1 MEKKPVEMIIWET
14 RNKIAEIIRDNGL
27 GASINRMIIQ
37 EIRDFLVIEE
47 RQIIQRIQDTN
58 ESEAKEDDA
67 LKGGDKV

>member
-37 EIRDFLVIEE
+37 EIRDSLVIEE
-47 RQIIQRIQDTN
+47 RQIIQRMQDTN
-58 ESEAKEDDA
+58 EGEAKEDDV

>member
-47 RQIIQRIQDTN
+47 RQIIQRMQDTN

>member
-1 MEKKPVEMIIWET
+1 MEKKPIEMIIWET
-14 RNKIAEIIRDNGL
+14 RNKIAEIIRNNGL

-47 RQIIQRIQDTN
+47 RQIIQRMQDTN

>member
-47 RQIIQRIQDTN
+47 RQIIQRMQDTN
-58 ESEAKEDDA
+58 EGEAKEDDA
-67 LKGGDKV
+67 LKGSDKV

>member
-14 RNKIAEIIRDNGL
+14 RNKIAELIRSNGL

-37 EIRDFLVIEE
+37 EIRDSLAIEE
-47 RQIIQRIQDTN
+47 RQIIQRMQDTN
-58 ESEAKEDDA
+58 KGEAKEDDA

>member
-37 EIRDFLVIEE
+37 EIRDILAAEE
-47 RQIIQRIQDTN
+47 RQIIQKMQ
-58 ESEAKEDDA
+58 KEEG
-67 LKGGDKV
+67 GGDEPERG

>member
-47 RQIIQRIQDTN
+47 RQIIQRMQDTN

-67 LKGGDKV
+67 LKGGR